1 VAQAEQIWSWTK
13 NEGGD
18 LAQLS
23 HKDIQE
29 MVASAHLRDDVVAL
43 IARHQAAT
51 LLCEARVSFFC
62 YFYFFVFFLLGK
74 LREG

>member
-43 IARHQAAT
+43 IGRHQAAT
-51 LLCEARVSFFC
+51 LLCEARVPFCCCC
-62 YFYFFVFFLLGK
+62 YFIIIIII
-74 LREG
+74 

>member
-1 VAQAEQIWSWTK
+1 MAQAEQIWSWTK

-29 MVASAHLRDDVVAL
+29 MVASTHLRDDVVAL
-43 IARHQAAT
+43 IGRHQAAT
-51 LLCEARVSFFC
+51 LLCEARVSFFVVI
-62 YFYFFVFFLLGK
+62 FLYFFFM
-74 LREG
+74 

>member
-1 VAQAEQIWSWTK
+1 MAQAEQIWSWTK

-29 MVASAHLRDDVVAL
+29 MVASAHLRDDVVVL
-43 IARHQAAT
+43 IARHQAAS
-51 LLCEARVSFFC
+51 LLCEARV
-62 YFYFFVFFLLGK
+62 FFLYFSFINCA
-74 LREG
+74 RVEF